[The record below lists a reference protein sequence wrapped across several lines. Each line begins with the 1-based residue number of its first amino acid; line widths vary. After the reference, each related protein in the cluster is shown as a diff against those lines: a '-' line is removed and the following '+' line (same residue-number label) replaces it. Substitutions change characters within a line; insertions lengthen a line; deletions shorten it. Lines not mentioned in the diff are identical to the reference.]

1 MTYTDNNRNISIA
14 ISSRKFM
21 FSLNHDFAL
30 CVHKSFFIVYFLV
43 LFHAKLLELTNCG
56 TDPILNINSR
66 FNDSS

>member
-14 ISSRKFM
+14 SSQKFM
-21 FSLNHDFAL
+21 FSLNHDFV